1 MKNQFVTGIGC
12 FASPQKL
19 SRIFLKMVQNY
30 TLGQLGRTELADGC
44 ESGATEGAEL
54 LKALIAGKATCQYS
68 SEPDAADKL
77 ENKKITGF
85 FLTLKDQNLKL
96 SIFTKI
102 GDCRKE
108 RHSAV
113 LDRITRVRCKR
124 LN

>member
-19 SRIFLKMVQNY
+19 SRVFLKMVQNY
-30 TLGQLGRTELADGC
+30 TLGQLGRTELADVC

-68 SEPDAADKL
+68 SDPDAAAKL

-85 FLTLKDQNLKL
+85 FLTLRNQRLNL
-96 SIFTKI
+96 SIFAK
-102 GDCRKE
+102 GDQDSLE
-108 RHSAV
+108 RYTAS
-113 LDRITRVRCKR
+113 LDGLTAIRQKR

>member
-19 SRIFLKMVQNY
+19 SRVFLKMVQNY

-54 LKALIAGKATCQYS
+54 LKALIAGKATCRYS
-68 SEPDAADKL
+68 SDPDAADKL

-102 GDCRKE
+102 GDCRKA

-113 LDRITRVRCKR
+113 LDRFTKVRRKR